1 MNSSPKNS
9 LNVVGSTLIENANST
24 VIEVLPEETKK
35 DTSSKTV
42 LIKHDY
48 YSSDSDH
55 GRELLSR
62 FLSALRKSSFTNLI
76 VYLVDR
82 GTLLLDKSNPLY
94 EQMKLLSEKTEMI
107 IASSESMEFYGVSE
121 PDNSKVVIQSMDLIS
136 EDIVCLSDLLIL
148 E

>member
-9 LNVVGSTLIENANST
+9 LDVVESTLIGNNDST

-35 DTSSKTV
+35 DISSKTV

-55 GRELLSR
+55 GRELLSD
-62 FLSALRKSSFTNLI
+62 FLSALRKSSYANII
-76 VYLVDR
+76 VYLVDS
-82 GTLLLDKSNPLY
+82 GTMLLDRSNQLY
-94 EQMKLLSEKTEMI
+94 EQMKLLSEKSEMI
-107 IASSESMEFYGVSE
+107 IAASESMEFYGVIDS
-121 PDNSKVVIQSMDLIS
+121 DNSKVITQSMDLIS
-136 EDIVCLSDLLIL
+136 EDIICLSDLLIL

>member
-1 MNSSPKNS
+1 MNNSQKNS
-9 LNVVGSTLIENANST
+9 LDVVESTLIEKADST
-24 VIEVLPEETKK
+24 VIEVLAEETKK
-35 DTSSKTV
+35 NTSSKTV

-55 GRELLSR
+55 GRELLSL
-62 FLSALRKSSFTNLI
+62 FLSSLRKSSFANLI
-76 VYLVDR
+76 VYLVDS

-107 IASSESMEFYGVSE
+107 IAAAESLEFYGVNE
-121 PDNSKVVIQSMDLIS
+121 PDNSKVIIQPMVLIS
-136 EDIVCLSDLLIL
+136 EDIICLSDLLVL

>member
-1 MNSSPKNS
+1 MNNSQKNS
-9 LNVVGSTLIENANST
+9 LDVVESTLIEKANST
-24 VIEVLPEETKK
+24 VIEVLTEEKK
-35 DTSSKTV
+35 KNTSSKTV

-55 GRELLSR
+55 GRELLSL
-62 FLSALRKSSFTNLI
+62 FLSSLRKSSFSNLI
-76 VYLVDR
+76 VYLVDS

-107 IASSESMEFYGVSE
+107 IAASESMAFYGVNES
-121 PDNSKVVIQSMDLIS
+121 DNSKVVVQTMEIIA
-136 EDIVCLSDLLIL
+136 EDIICLSDLMIF